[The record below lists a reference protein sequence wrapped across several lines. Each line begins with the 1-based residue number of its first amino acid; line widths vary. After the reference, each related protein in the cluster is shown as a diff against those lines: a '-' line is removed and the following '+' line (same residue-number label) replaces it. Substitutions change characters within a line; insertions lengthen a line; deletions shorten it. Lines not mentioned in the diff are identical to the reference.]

1 MPSGSCRPSLTMVF
15 KSEPSGFDVRM
26 RPAERSKK
34 YKRATVFAASS
45 AVSDLEALEDDIESF
60 IPFSVAFIYERR
72 FGRSALIW
80 LDESAE
86 AGNRLAELQPL
97 LAVLERIFVS
107 AHGTSCCLPADHES
121 RHFQDARRISER
133 LIVLQAVFFRN
144 AAVLHRDQAVLH
156 DLEGDLVLNFV
167 DLETGCGL
175 VLDDKRL
182 DLVVGEIARPDDRD
196 VAPGRIADPFLLAV
210 EDPCVPITLG
220 RSCKTAR
227 GS

>member
-1 MPSGSCRPSLTMVF
+1 MPLPPS
-15 KSEPSGFDVRM
+15 SSR
-26 RPAERSKK
+26 AH
-34 YKRATVFAASS
+34 ATVSRHLAVVKALASDACASVILPSASS
-45 AVSDLEALEDDIESF
+45 WDM
-60 IPFSVAFIYERR
+60 
-72 FGRSALIW
+72 
-80 LDESAE
+80 
-86 AGNRLAELQPL
+86 
-97 LAVLERIFVS
+97 
-107 AHGTSCCLPADHES
+107 
-121 RHFQDARRISER
+121 RRISER

-156 DLEGDLVLNFV
+156 DLEGDLVLNFF

-210 EDPCVPITLG
+210 EDPCVPVTLG

>member
-1 MPSGSCRPSLTMVF
+1 MPSGSFRPSLTMVF

-86 AGNRLAELQPL
+86 AGNGLAENQ
-97 LAVLERIFVS
+97 VLHLEGALVGVESFQMQNLILEIGS
-107 AHGTSCCLPADHES
+107 AHVSTPVTRSSPIPPSPCNNKPPTSTT
-121 RHFQDARRISER
+121 Q
-133 LIVLQAVFFRN
+133 
-144 AAVLHRDQAVLH
+144 
-156 DLEGDLVLNFV
+156 
-167 DLETGCGL
+167 
-175 VLDDKRL
+175 
-182 DLVVGEIARPDDRD
+182 
-196 VAPGRIADPFLLAV
+196 
-210 EDPCVPITLG
+210 
-220 RSCKTAR
+220 
-227 GS
+227 

>member
-1 MPSGSCRPSLTMVF
+1 MPSGSFRPSLTMVF

-86 AGNRLAELQPL
+86 AGNGLAENQVLHLEGALVGVESFRIHEEPPDVVLSGDAVAAEQLTRPRDRLATFGGSEGLGKRCMRVRHLAFGLELGHAPYL
-97 LAVLERIFVS
+97 
-107 AHGTSCCLPADHES
+107 GTIDRFAGGFLPE
-121 RHFQDARRISER
+121 
-133 LIVLQAVFFRN
+133 
-144 AAVLHRDQAVLH
+144 
-156 DLEGDLVLNFV
+156 
-167 DLETGCGL
+167 
-175 VLDDKRL
+175 
-182 DLVVGEIARPDDRD
+182 
-196 VAPGRIADPFLLAV
+196 
-210 EDPCVPITLG
+210 
-220 RSCKTAR
+220 R
-227 GS
+227 GSSPS